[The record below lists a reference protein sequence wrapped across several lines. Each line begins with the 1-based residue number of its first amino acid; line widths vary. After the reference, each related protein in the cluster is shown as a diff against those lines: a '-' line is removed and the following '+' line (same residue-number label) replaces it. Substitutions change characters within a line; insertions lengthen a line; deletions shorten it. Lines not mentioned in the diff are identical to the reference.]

1 MFFTI
6 TFYTVVWA
14 VVRKSDFKRGLK
26 IQTIQQKKYDTTIF
40 HLYSKAADTQW
51 WFVKRKVER

>member
-14 VVRKSDFKRGLK
+14 VVRKTDFKRGLK
-26 IQTIQQKKYDTTIF
+26 IQTIQKKQDTTIF
-40 HLYSKAADTQW
+40 PP
-51 WFVKRKVER
+51 V